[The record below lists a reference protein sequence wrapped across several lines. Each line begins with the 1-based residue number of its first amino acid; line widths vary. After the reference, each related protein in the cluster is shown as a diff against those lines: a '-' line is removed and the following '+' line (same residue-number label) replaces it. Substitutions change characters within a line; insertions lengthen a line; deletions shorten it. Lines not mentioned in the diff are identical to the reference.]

1 MCMRNPW
8 EINIIAL
15 NYILFIGDNHRSLVQ
30 RGTLCMCGKSIASA
44 IDYFSQ
50 YTEGTSAACGLTI
63 VVISATYLHHST
75 SIYSCTFKNA
85 I

>member
-1 MCMRNPW
+1 MCMRNLW

-44 IDYFSQ
+44 IDYSSQ
-50 YTEGTSAACGLTI
+50 
-63 VVISATYLHHST
+63 
-75 SIYSCTFKNA
+75 
-85 I
+85 